1 MIPHKYT
8 CIKDYLGKKL
18 TVYRYPYRLPATRS
32 QHGGKAAD
40 MPTDATD
47 YLMIRRERFK
57 YDDQKVPAFYD
68 RSTPGNRQTVIA
80 HPDRCYIAIPPQ
92 ITTQYSPAYRR
103 ADVGVSGIAALGLM
117 GEGKDFSQM
126 ADTLQNAAKSALP
139 EFSTGAILSMIN
151 GFNQF
156 VGLQGQLDI
165 NTIQSLQ
172 SGKIFNPYSEQI
184 FQGMS
189 FRTHNFA
196 FKFLARNA
204 RESEE
209 IKAIIDYIKIGSL
222 PRIQAGDFNQKF
234 INKNKKFDAYGKT
247 KERDKTNIFDQ
258 DWFKTDAFSG
268 NEGYAYQNRFFEIPD
283 RFQLRFVRF
292 GTDVSQLGGL
302 EPSQRRDLMFKIY
315 PSVCTGINVNYTP
328 DNQYVSL
335 KNPSEWT
342 TDVPAV
348 VMTITFTE
356 TRLLT
361 QKDVAAGY

>member
-1 MIPHKYT
+1 MA
-8 CIKDYLGKKL
+8 
-18 TVYRYPYRLPATRS
+18 VYRCPYRLPATRS
-32 QHGGKAAD
+32 QSGGKAAD

-47 YLMIRRERFK
+47 YLMIRRERYK
-57 YDDQKVPAFYD
+57 YDDQSVPAFYD
-68 RSTPGNRQTVIA
+68 RRTPGNQQTIIA

-92 ITTQYSPAYRR
+92 ITTQYAPAYRR
-103 ADVGVSGIAALGLM
+103 ADVGVSGVAAMGLLGD
-117 GEGKDFSQM
+117 GKDFTAM
-126 ADTLQNAAKSALP
+126 AGTLQDAAAAALP

-156 VGLQGQLDI
+156 IGLQGQLDI

-204 RESEE
+204 RESQE
-209 IKAIIDYIKIGSL
+209 IKSIIDYIKIGSV
-222 PRIQAGDFNQKF
+222 PKIAAGDYNKKF
-234 INKNKKFDAYGKT
+234 INKNKKFSAYGKD
-247 KERDKTNIFDQ
+247 KERDKMTFDQ

-268 NEGYAYQNRFFEIPD
+268 DSGYAYQNRFFEVPD
-283 RFQLRFVRF
+283 RYQLRFVRF
-292 GTDVSQLGGL
+292 GTNVSDLGKL

-328 DNQYVSL
+328 DNQYVAL
-335 KNPSEWT
+335 KNPTEET
-342 TDVPAV
+342 TDVPAI

-361 QKDVAAGY
+361 QQDVAAGY